1 MRLVHTYSPSSE
13 AEAEAAEAGEEA
25 EPEGGTAART
35 APPEVMA
42 EPDAEDADKV
52 DDAEPELTLVIG
64 AEAEALL
71 GLALE
76 DDAEAEAAEMDD
88 EATVVF
94 ELEVVPLPLL
104 LPAVTGEQTLAVHCP
119 PVVSEM
125 SMICAVST

>member
-1 MRLVHTYSPSSE
+1 VHTYSPSSE

-64 AEAEALL
+64 AEAEA
-71 GLALE
+71 
-76 DDAEAEAAEMDD
+76 AEMDD